1 MQKHTILIFIFFLT
15 TFLCF
20 GQKEHLEPT
29 KDFNQHGGVL
39 KEYYDNLFPLL
50 YSGFSDMPYARYTS
64 MPSFSAEYAFSV
76 EKINEKNYII
86 SNKFSENFWY
96 AGYDNNGNMVNE
108 KRNTVKIATVKTEI
122 SDDLYLIIGEL
133 FELFVEQTK
142 VKERKFDTLPDGTIV
157 EIHEIGTDGETY
169 IFTTTDKNGEIRTG
183 TTWSPHPSD
192 KPLLSRLVEIC
203 DNLYLLGIENDI
215 SQTNILREIDI
226 LINDF
231 KN

>member
-1 MQKHTILIFIFFLT
+1 M
-15 TFLCF
+15 
-20 GQKEHLEPT
+20 
-29 KDFNQHGGVL
+29 
-39 KEYYDNLFPLL
+39 
-50 YSGFSDMPYARYTS
+50 
-64 MPSFSAEYAFSV
+64 
-76 EKINEKNYII
+76 
-86 SNKFSENFWY
+86 
-96 AGYDNNGNMVNE
+96 
-108 KRNTVKIATVKTEI
+108 
-122 SDDLYLIIGEL
+122 
-133 FELFVEQTK
+133 
-142 VKERKFDTLPDGTIV
+142 KERKFDTLPDGTIV

-203 DNLYLLGIENDI
+203 DNLCLLGIENDI